1 MPPRPPP
8 TLRQEETRLLDLL
21 AQTQIQPENFWSH
34 TPYSGPLITKT
45 IIGLIVGLLIMFGMM
60 QAPTQLRKPIV
71 AGAIFIAGLYYVL
84 LYLVPAPI
92 DPKPGDVPNGAVES
106 LGFFLRDGIGAI
118 VPITNVIAAFLTG
131 LGIYSLLR
139 IHGTRIVRQ
148 QRDWTFSVV
157 LLVSMVAMLLFGI
170 LDWRSRQGEGGAA
183 LDNPANWG
191 FVQYGRDFLFEGL
204 LQQMDAAMFSIIA
217 FYILSA
223 AYRAFRVRSI
233 EATILLGT
241 ALLVILS
248 LMGLVR
254 GALDSAIP
262 DGFLANFRLG
272 SIAGFISDTFQTPA
286 IRGVQFGVGIGTLA
300 MGLRI
305 WLSLERTTN

>member
-1 MPPRPPP
+1 M
-8 TLRQEETRLLDLL
+8 LDLF
-21 AQTQIQPENFWSH
+21 AQVQPESIWSDA
-34 TPYSGPLITKT
+34 PYSGGLYVKLA
-45 IIGLIVGLLIMFGMM
+45 IGLVVGMLVLFGLL

-71 AGAIFIAGLYYVL
+71 AGAVFLAGLYYVL
-84 LYLVPAPI
+84 LYLFPAPI
-92 DPKPGDVPNGAVES
+92 DKKPGDIPNGAVETV
-106 LGFFLRDGIGAI
+106 GFFLSDGIGA
-118 VPITNVIAAFLTG
+118 VVAITNVIAGLLAG

-139 IHGTRIVRQ
+139 IHGTRIARQ
-148 QRDWTFSVV
+148 QRDWGFSVV
-157 LLVSMVAMLLFGI
+157 LLVSLVLMFAFGL
-170 LDWRSRQGEGGAA
+170 LDWLSRTGEGAVR
-183 LDNPANWG
+183 LDAPENWG
-191 FVQYGRDFLFEGL
+191 PVQYGRDFLFEGL

-254 GALDSAIP
+254 GAI
-262 DGFLANFRLG
+262 DGLLPENGLASNFRLG
-272 SIAGFISDTFQTPA
+272 TIASFISDTFQTPA